1 MVHNTP
7 EQERV
12 TRAAR
17 AAELKVAGPFP
28 AANRKWQIIDGQG
41 YAVDNYPTRRAARE
55 GLTFVRKQIIQYG
68 EYITRTA

>member
-1 MVHNTP
+1 MDNTP

-12 TRAAR
+12 IREAR

-28 AANRKWQIIDGQG
+28 SGNGKWQIIDGQG
-41 YAVDNYPTRRAARE
+41 HTVDNYPTRRAARE

-68 EYITRTA
+68 EYIAR